1 MPDVVSI
8 GEALIDFLSVEKGV
22 LLENAR
28 GFTIAPGGA
37 PANVAA
43 AVSRLGGSA
52 GFIGKVGNDPFG
64 RLFRNTLAGAGV
76 NIDLLRVGKTVN
88 TTLAFIAVKPDGE
101 PDFTFYRKHGGAD
114 ISLRQDE
121 VDKDYILTSKIF
133 HFGSLSFTDEPMRST
148 TLSCIEIARGSG
160 KVISFDPNLRPSLWD
175 NLQQA
180 RAEMRNGLQY
190 ADMVKLT
197 VEELELLTGTKNLS
211 KGFELIFKQGPR
223 MAIVTR
229 GEMSCFFSNLSM
241 SLEVPAFRVE
251 LVDATGAGDAFVG
264 GVLFKV
270 LQRINEQRS
279 IFDLQKDEAVD
290 MLRFAHACGA
300 ITVTRKGVI
309 PALPSMEEVE
319 KFLKENPGENR

>member
-22 LLENAR
+22 LLENTS

-43 AVSRLGGSA
+43 AVARLGGSS
-52 GFIGKVGNDPFG
+52 GFIGKVGSDSFG
-64 RLFRNTLAGAGV
+64 RLFRNTLAKAGV
-76 NIDLLRVGKTVN
+76 DIELLRVGKTVN

-121 VDKDYILTSKIF
+121 LDKGYILDSKIF
-133 HFGSLSFTDEPMRST
+133 HFGSLSFTDEPLRST
-148 TLSCIEIARGSG
+148 TLSALEIARGAG
-160 KVISFDPNLRPSLWD
+160 KIISFDPNLRPSLWE
-175 NLQQA
+175 NLGQA
-180 RAEMRNGLQY
+180 KAEMERGLQY
-190 ADMVKLT
+190 ADIVKIT
-197 VEELELLTGTKNLS
+197 VEELEFLTGVKHLS
-211 KGFELIFKQGPR
+211 GFDLGFDLIFKHGPR
-223 MAIVTR
+223 MVLVTR
-229 GEMSCFFSNLSM
+229 GNSSCSFSNGTIAI
-241 SLEVPAFRVE
+241 EVPAFRVD

-264 GVLFKV
+264 GVLCKI
-270 LQRINEQRS
+270 LQRIREGQAA
-279 IFDLQKDEAVD
+279 FDLAKDEAED

-309 PALPSMEEVE
+309 PALPTLQEVNSFLE
-319 KFLKENPGENR
+319 KHP